1 MMGSPASDHVVSL
14 SERHVRWIATMAR
27 AQSPAINATMMLA
40 TLLDEAISRQQARE
54 RQRAERLEVYRA
66 SGYPEHH
73 PDYPDFP

>member
-1 MMGSPASDHVVSL
+1 MMGSPASDRVLSL
-14 SERHVRWIATMAR
+14 SERHARWIATMAR
-27 AQSPAINATMMLA
+27 AQSPPISTMMMLER
-40 TLLDEAISRQQARE
+40 LIDEAISDEQARE